1 MTAFN
6 LDNGIVFVILPLPF
20 LRLLVLIS
28 NIDMGD
34 VNGLKD
40 ANIMLDWQGGK
51 MLNHLGRKIQSSG
64 HSPCPFFLAFS
75 PSHDGDFLAAIVL
88 TPQCLRCR
96 WFLSQQI
103 NTYFQERKY

>member
-51 MLNHLGRKIQSSG
+51 MLNHLGRKIQSLG
-64 HSPCPFFLAFS
+64 HSPCLFFLAFS
-75 PSHDGDFLAAIVL
+75 SPHVGDFLAASVL
-88 TPQCLRCR
+88 TP
-96 WFLSQQI
+96 
-103 NTYFQERKY
+103 